1 DRYVPTLLKSL
12 RSQKVVHI
20 CCGEDHTAALTK
32 EGGVFTFGAGG
43 YGQLG
48 HNSTSHEIN
57 PRKVFELMGSV
68 VTQIT
73 CGRQHTTAFV
83 PSSGR
88 IYSFGLGGNGQL
100 GTGTTSNR
108 KSPFTVKGNW
118 IPYST
123 QCPMTTDT
131 EERYCVKRI
140 FSGGDQSF

>member
-108 KSPFTVKGNW
+108 KSPFTVKGSW
-118 IPYST
+118 
-123 QCPMTTDT
+123 
-131 EERYCVKRI
+131 
-140 FSGGDQSF
+140 